1 MFSLPCLPSRII
13 RRNYFDGQTIFRQR
27 CGKFGFAGVLGF
39 FFPVILFGKCSAMPN
54 KCRTDFCRILSR
66 LFRRRPHSR
75 SHHRIRKTVRA
86 TLPLRAHQERSLPCR
101 RLKIQRS
108 RGARSDGIWPLQ
120 NSGSY
125 RLQQA
130 REHFGDIPHV
140 VERKQVRDVIDAC

>member
-1 MFSLPCLPSRII
+1 MKGSCLLSRII
-13 RRNYFDGQTIFRQR
+13 RRNCFDSQTNFRQT
-27 CGKFGFAGVLGF
+27 CGKFGFGGVFDFSIL
-39 FFPVILFGKCSAMPN
+39 VILFGKCSAMPN
-54 KCRTDFCRILSR
+54 KCRTDLCRILSR

-120 NSGSY
+120 SSGSSH
-125 RLQQA
+125 LHKAQKC
-130 REHFGDIPHV
+130 FGN
-140 VERKQVRDVIDAC
+140 